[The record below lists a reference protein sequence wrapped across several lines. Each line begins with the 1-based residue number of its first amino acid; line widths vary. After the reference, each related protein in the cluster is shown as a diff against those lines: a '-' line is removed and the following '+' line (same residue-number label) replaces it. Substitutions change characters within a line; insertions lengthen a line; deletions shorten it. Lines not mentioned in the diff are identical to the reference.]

1 MLRLPFL
8 RVVLGFVVTA
18 LAMGTVL
25 EISRHASVVQHAF
38 KKLPAVNF
46 VGPVGGL
53 SGLGE
58 SSRLYL
64 QTLQLAGVQV
74 RMESFGMGIYSG
86 PSLPV
91 ISRSKINFLHLNV
104 RSGLMPLLKRPDFLE
119 LIHNRINIGVVYWE
133 VEFPKTHVEILR
145 KLDEIWCPSPFM
157 QDLVLSACPKC
168 LTRLV
173 RPYIKGIEY
182 ATGKERFGSQGD
194 KFLFFFNFDP
204 DADIDRKN
212 PLALAMA
219 FAEEFSEDEGA
230 LCVIKMRSTTRRH
243 QQLTALEKISFR
255 RKDVV
260 LVKKNL
266 KKRELDS
273 LYSSIDVYVSP
284 HRSEGLG
291 LTIIEAMLRG
301 KPVIATAYGGVADLT
316 TVERAF
322 PVKFDMV
329 SVGENASYN
338 PSSTWAEIRKDAL
351 KKAMRFV
358 FSEREKALRIARE
371 GQQFVE
377 KTFSLTRTTRALA
390 EALIE
395 VKSKTPSSLRP

>member
-1 MLRLPFL
+1 
-8 RVVLGFVVTA
+8 
-18 LAMGTVL
+18 
-25 EISRHASVVQHAF
+25 
-38 KKLPAVNF
+38 
-46 VGPVGGL
+46 
-53 SGLGE
+53 
-58 SSRLYL
+58 
-64 QTLQLAGVQV
+64 
-74 RMESFGMGIYSG
+74 MGIYSG
-86 PSLPV
+86 PLLPL

-104 RSGLMPLLKRPDFLE
+104 RSGLMPLLKRADFRE
-119 LIHNRINIGVVYWE
+119 LLRNRFNIGLVYWE
-133 VEFPKTHVEILR
+133 VEFPRTYVEILR

-157 QDLVLSACPKC
+157 QELVLNACPKC
-168 LTRLV
+168 STRLV
-173 RPYIKGIEY
+173 RPYIEHIEDT
-182 ATGKERFGSQGD
+182 TGKERFGLHGD

-212 PLALAMA
+212 PLALAVA

-243 QQLTALEKISFR
+243 QQLTALEEITLR

-301 KPVIATAYGGVADLT
+301 KPVIATAYGGVAHVT

-322 PVKFDMV
+322 PVAFDMV
-329 SVGENASYN
+329 PVGENTSYN
-338 PSSTWAEIRKDAL
+338 PLSTWAEVRKDAL
-351 KKAMRFV
+351 KKAMRSV
-358 FSEREKALRIARE
+358 FSDRGKARRIARE
-371 GQQFVE
+371 GQKFVKE
-377 KTFSLTRTTRALA
+377 TFSLQRTTTALA
-390 EALIE
+390 EALME
-395 VKSKTPSSLRP
+395 VNVKAFSSLQPLRPPHVL